1 VRIQPFPSRAAR
13 VVRAPGGAAPGPSAP
28 GARPASGAAAPARV
42 RGGAPRA
49 STPEPVSPRGGFS
62 LTELLVVVALLGL
75 VMAAAVP
82 NFGRLV
88 ARDRVDAASQEVV
101 SALILAR
108 QKALARRTDYRVT
121 LAGSPAVISVARL
134 TDDGWVDDPV
144 RPLTLH
150 PGIQA
155 TALFGGDA
163 GNQELLI
170 GPQGLLLAEDAP
182 ALITLTNDRA
192 DSAVVRMLRTGRVRA
207 DVH

>member
-1 VRIQPFPSRAAR
+1 MRIQPFPSRAAR
-13 VVRAPGGAAPGPSAP
+13 GVRAPGGAAPGPSAP